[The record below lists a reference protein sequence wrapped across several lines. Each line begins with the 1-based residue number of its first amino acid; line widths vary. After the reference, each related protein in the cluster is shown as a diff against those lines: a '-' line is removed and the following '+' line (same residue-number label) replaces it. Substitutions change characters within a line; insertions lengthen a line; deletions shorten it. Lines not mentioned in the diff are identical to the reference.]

1 MKASRKHVGTLAAL
15 LLAALAA
22 GCAGD
27 AAEQIFVRPGHFDY
41 LSCPELVTAQQNA
54 AKREQDL
61 KVLIE
66 RAEKESIGVLLAA
79 ASYRGDLL
87 RAQGEQKMVAEV
99 FSRKNCPPDTP
110 PRPPDPPPVKRGKP
124 VAQH

>member
-1 MKASRKHVGTLAAL
+1 MKTSRKHVSAMAAL

-27 AAEQIFVRPGHFDY
+27 AAEQIFVRPAHFEY
-41 LSCPELVTAQQNA
+41 LSCPELVGALQNA
-54 AKREQDL
+54 AKREQEL

-66 RAEKESIGVLLAA
+66 RAEKESIGVLIAA

-87 RAQGEQKMVAEV
+87 RAQGEQKIVAETI
-99 FSRKNCPPDTP
+99 SRKNCPPDTP